1 MPYALR
7 HPSSGVRAATMTV
20 FLALPAAVSA
30 PVTAQTSE
38 QCRDLIASQVE
49 TVGEVCVTLSGED
62 VNIVVTTMGEMR
74 LVETRVAVAS
84 DLGGFP
90 LSESGAPRLGQFP
103 HSATHRPPVASTSYQ
118 ISVAD
123 FDFGSGELLI
133 SVHASVVDGS
143 RVEHGA
149 WPVGTRFREPGSP
162 ATYFS
167 IPVPDRRGEPT

>member
-1 MPYALR
+1 MPHALR
-7 HPSSGVRAATMTV
+7 HPSSGVCAAAMTV
-20 FLALPAAVSA
+20 FLALPVAISA

-38 QCRDLIASQVE
+38 QCRDLFASQVE

-90 LSESGAPRLGQFP
+90 LSESGVPKLGLFP
-103 HSATHRPPVASTSYQ
+103 HSATHQPPAASTSYH
-118 ISVAD
+118 ISVAALD
-123 FDFGSGELLI
+123 LVSGKLLI

-143 RVEHGA
+143 EVEHGA
-149 WPVGTRFREPGSP
+149 WPAGTRFREQGHPG
-162 ATYFS
+162 TYFS
-167 IPVPDRRGEPT
+167 IPVPDRRRDPT

>member
-7 HPSSGVRAATMTV
+7 HPSSGVRAAMTV
-20 FLALPAAVSA
+20 LLALPVAISA
-30 PVTAQTSE
+30 PVTAQTFE

-90 LSESGAPRLGQFP
+90 LSESGVPKLGQFP
-103 HSATHRPPVASTSYQ
+103 HSATHQPPTASTSYQ
-118 ISVAD
+118 ISVAALD
-123 FDFGSGELLI
+123 LGSGELLI

-143 RVEHGA
+143 LVEHGA
-149 WPVGTRFREPGSP
+149 WPVGTRFREQGSP

-167 IPVPDRRGEPT
+167 IPLPDRRRDPT

>member
-7 HPSSGVRAATMTV
+7 HPSSGVRAAAMTV
-20 FLALPAAVSA
+20 FLALPVAISA

-38 QCRDLIASQVE
+38 QCRDLIASRME
-49 TVGEVCVTLSGED
+49 TVGKVCVTLSGED

-84 DLGGFP
+84 DLDGFP

-103 HSATHRPPVASTSYQ
+103 RSATHRPPVASTSYQ
-118 ISVAD
+118 ISVAALD
-123 FDFGSGELLI
+123 LVSGELLI

-143 RVEHGA
+143 GVEHGA

-167 IPVPDRRGEPT
+167 IPVPDPRGGPK

>member
-1 MPYALR
+1 MPNTLR
-7 HPSSGVRAATMTV
+7 HPSSGVRAAAMTV
-20 FLALPAAVSA
+20 FLVLPVAISA
-30 PVTAQTSE
+30 HVTAQTSE
-38 QCRDLIASQVE
+38 QCRDLIASQAE

-84 DLGGFP
+84 DLDGFP

-103 HSATHRPPVASTSYQ
+103 HSATHQPPTTSTSYQ

-123 FDFGSGELLI
+123 FDLGSGELLI

-143 RVEHGA
+143 QVEHGA
-149 WPVGTRFREPGSP
+149 WPVGTRFREQGSP

-167 IPVPDRRGEPT
+167 IPVPDRRGGPK